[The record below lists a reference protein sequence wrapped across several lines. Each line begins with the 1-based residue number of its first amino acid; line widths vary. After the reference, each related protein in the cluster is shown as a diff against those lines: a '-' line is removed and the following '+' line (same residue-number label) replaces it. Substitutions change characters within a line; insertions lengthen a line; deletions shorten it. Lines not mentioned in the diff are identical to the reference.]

1 MRERFFFIAALRAG
15 VSAFVEN
22 VTARPKTGIDAAI
35 RGIVSL
41 VGAGPGAGDL
51 ITLRGLERLRA
62 ADVVFYDRLAAPTL
76 LRHARQ
82 FLTERGMTERLILA
96 TGRLRH
102 ERAQD
107 WRGSAHPG
115 TSLACHMAVAQA
127 GQLRAGLLAAGWPKA
142 ALLTIVSK
150 AQTAEEKVLH
160 GSLDGLERLCT
171 ACSGL
176 NPAMLLLRWP
186 LVDQT
191 APTRYSANPA
201 MAAPAST

>member
-1 MRERFFFIAALRAG
+1 
-15 VSAFVEN
+15 
-22 VTARPKTGIDAAI
+22 
-35 RGIVSL
+35 
-41 VGAGPGAGDL
+41 
-51 ITLRGLERLRA
+51 
-62 ADVVFYDRLAAPTL
+62 
-76 LRHARQ
+76 
-82 FLTERGMTERLILA
+82 
-96 TGRLRH
+96 
-102 ERAQD
+102 
-107 WRGSAHPG
+107 
-115 TSLACHMAVAQA
+115 MAVAQA

-160 GSLDGLERLCT
+160 GSLDDLERLCT
-171 ACSGL
+171 AYSGL